1 MSRIRTQV
9 KVGTEIVEI
18 DVHASFAH
26 GIDIDD
32 ETMVTAALALNHP
45 MLLDLVRGELLE
57 RGVDAEQRRSVE
69 LLDARRISD
78 DAPAPRPALSVV
90 PEGWTLSTVEIS
102 ETTTYRIPVAHPR
115 GAAPG
120 EVAAVGYDDYCQAMR
135 PEFVFAHTIGPDE
148 VSVAG
153 HVHDPGPTDESTPW
167 PSWAE
172 SRPAITA
179 RGETTSPAQG

>member
-26 GIDIDD
+26 GIDVND
-32 ETMVTAALALNHP
+32 ETMVTAAVAVNHP

-57 RGVDAEQRRSVE
+57 RGVDAEQRRKVE
-69 LLDARRISD
+69 LLDARLIGD

-90 PEGWTLSTVEIS
+90 PEGWTVTEVEIS
-102 ETTTYRIPVAHPR
+102 ETTTYKVPVVHPR
-115 GAAPG
+115 NVARG

-153 HVHDPGPTDESTPW
+153 EVYDPGPDDHGTTW
-167 PSWAE
+167 PSWAQR
-172 SRPAITA
+172 RPAITA
-179 RGETTSPAQG
+179 RGETSSPKQG

>member
-32 ETMVTAALALNHP
+32 ETMVTAALAVNHP

-57 RGVDAEQRRSVE
+57 RGVDAEQRRKVE
-69 LLDARRISD
+69 LLDARRID
-78 DAPAPRPALSVV
+78 DGAPAPRPALSVV

-102 ETTTYRIPVAHPR
+102 ETTTYRIPVVHPR

-153 HVHDPGPTDESTPW
+153 HVHESTPTSESTPR
-167 PSWAE
+167 PSWAAR
-172 SRPAITA
+172 RPAITA
-179 RGETTSPAQG
+179 RGETSSPAQG